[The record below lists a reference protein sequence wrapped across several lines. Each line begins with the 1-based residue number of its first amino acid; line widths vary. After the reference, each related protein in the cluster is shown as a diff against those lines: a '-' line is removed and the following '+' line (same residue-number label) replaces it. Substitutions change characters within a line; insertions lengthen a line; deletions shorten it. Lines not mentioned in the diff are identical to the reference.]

1 MDFGLSL
8 SNLGGMRN
16 LFFYLVLVYF
26 LGFGRDMYAQHE
38 LVDVLV
44 AEGLQNV
51 QIAVL
56 DHELVLGYENNRYRY
71 EAEALGFVIDAVGHH
86 YDGPD
91 ELLVSVLIR
100 HKGIPMS
107 SVTSS
112 LGALRALVKRNLDY
126 ASWSDQARFGWEV
139 SRLDQVL
146 KEAVLENKSYR
157 KVDLPVGVQLD
168 YQLGNFDNAVR
179 IKFNVQPEVTSVLT
193 KGLTAS
199 AMYTMST
206 WNDLNNSNGSR
217 LVIARL
223 SQDIRLGNHFFMNLT
238 GGAFTRNRLG
248 IVANAQYYLTDSEQ
262 WRLQA
267 SWAETDYGFFDSK
280 LSLIQVPEN
289 YRMYHAGITYRNRQ
303 FHTDVDVRYGRFLFG
318 DEGYKLNVTRQ
329 IDEVFI
335 GFFINKAT
343 TGAKNV
349 GFEFQVPVG
358 FKKHLKPMA
367 VRPMTREFFYLPYY
381 YSGTGV
387 GLNFYAGENALLN
400 IKEYYPSTLKR
411 GLEKYLVRD

>member
-1 MDFGLSL
+1 MRSL
-8 SNLGGMRN
+8 
-16 LFFYLVLVYF
+16 FCYLILCCF
-26 LGFGRDMYAQHE
+26 LGFGGRLYAQQE

-51 QIAVL
+51 QMAAA
-56 DHELVLGYENNRYRY
+56 DHELVIGYENNLYRY
-71 EAEALGFVIDAVGHH
+71 EAEALGFVMDAVARLHQGS
-86 YDGPD
+86 
-91 ELLVSVLIR
+91 EEILVSVLIR

-112 LGALRALVKRNLDY
+112 LGALKALVEGRLDY
-126 ASWSDQARFGWEV
+126 TSWSDQARFGWEV
-139 SRLDQVL
+139 SRLDEVL
-146 KEAVLENKSYR
+146 KEVDLEHKSYR
-157 KVDLPVGVQLD
+157 NIDLPIGVQLD

-179 IKFNVQPEVTSVLT
+179 IKFNVQPEITSVLA

-217 LVIARL
+217 LVVARL
-223 SQDIRLGNHFFMNLT
+223 SQDIRVGNHFFMNLT

-248 IVANAQYYLTDSEQ
+248 FVANAQYYLTDSEQ

-267 SWAETDYGFFDSK
+267 SWAETDYGFFDSS

-289 YRMYHAGITYRNRQ
+289 YRMYHLGMTYRNRQ
-303 FHTDVDVRYGRFLFG
+303 FHTDVDFRYGRFLFR
-318 DEGYKLNVTRQ
+318 DEGYKLNITRQ

-335 GFFINKAT
+335 GFFIHKSD
-343 TGAKNV
+343 TGSQNV
-349 GFEFQVPVG
+349 GFEFQVPIGV
-358 FKKHLKPMA
+358 KKHLKPMA

>member
-8 SNLGGMRN
+8 SNLGGMRS
-16 LFFYLVLVYF
+16 LFSYLGLFVSLVFGGVL
-26 LGFGRDMYAQHE
+26 YAQQD
-38 LVDVLV
+38 LVDALV
-44 AEGLQNV
+44 SEGLQNI

-56 DHELVLGYENNRYRY
+56 DDELVLGYENNRYRY
-71 EAEALGFVIDAVGHH
+71 EAEALGFVIDAVGH
-86 YDGPD
+86 YYQGPD
-91 ELLVSVLIR
+91 EILVSVLIR
-100 HKGIPMS
+100 HKGMPMS
-107 SVTSS
+107 SVSTS
-112 LGALRALVKRNLDY
+112 LGALRGLLSGSLNY
-126 ASWSDQARFGWEV
+126 GEWSDQARFGWEV
-139 SRLDQVL
+139 SRLDRVL
-146 KEAVLENKSYR
+146 KETELENKSFR

-179 IKFNVQPEVTSVLT
+179 VKFNVQPEVTSVLT

-217 LVIARL
+217 LVIGRL
-223 SQDIRLGNHFFMNLT
+223 SQDIRVGDHFFLNLT

-248 IVANAQYYLTDSEQ
+248 FVANAQYFLTDSEQ

-280 LSLIQVPEN
+280 LSLIQGPEN
-289 YRMYHAGITYRNRQ
+289 YRMYNAGITYRNRQ
-303 FHTDVDVRYGRFLFG
+303 FHTDVDFRYGRFLFR

-335 GFFINKAT
+335 GFFINKST

-367 VRPMTREFFYLPYY
+367 VRPLTREFFYLPYY

-400 IKEYYPSTLKR
+400 SKEYYPSTLKR